1 MDTNMRRRE
10 TLSLCVAL
18 LAGCMGGDNP
28 AEDDSNAV
36 TPAGTDGHTQSS
48 SGTTTPSGSDSPT
61 PTTSETVTRTELEFE
76 TRRVESNDPVI
87 EGGIAANERSYYAT
101 LVTSESATDRF
112 ERSALNEET
121 VTFVEEATL
130 PEEPLLVVQYHL
142 PSISLELTV
151 ESVTWGEDGPL
162 RVRAVTTGE
171 YLLEESITETVI
183 ARLSPADRL
192 TPETAE
198 VTLVDRHHEYEFRTS
213 G

>member
-1 MDTNMRRRE
+1 M
-10 TLSLCVAL
+10 A
-18 LAGCMGGDNP
+18 
-28 AEDDSNAV
+28 
-36 TPAGTDGHTQSS
+36 
-48 SGTTTPSGSDSPT
+48 
-61 PTTSETVTRTELEFE
+61 RTELEFE

-112 ERSALNEET
+112 ERSALDEET

-162 RVRAVTTGE
+162 RVRAVTAGE